1 MTQKRLRTP
10 ALGCN
15 LVSIVQ
21 LDVWASEPVWTDTE
35 NRAPPWFRNASR
47 PSRNESLYRLR
58 NPGNL
63 HVH

>member
-35 NRAPPWFRNASR
+35 NRAPP
-47 PSRNESLYRLR
+47 
-58 NPGNL
+58 
-63 HVH
+63 